1 MSRLQ
6 LVEEDLRFKFYFDG
20 QFCLAYNK
28 GHLNLGDFYLSRP
41 NFFPVHSPSGRP
53 VTTNCAYRYNHH
65 KSVFIGH
72 AKVNGINFFHDN
84 NHTRGDLGD
93 IELVRAE
100 GETGDSGIRLRT
112 ENRWVAKQGTHVL
125 QEQRDISWTPGQ
137 QVHVLDISSSLVP
150 QVDEVVF
157 DQDSHSYIG
166 VRVAD
171 TMDVEDGGRLLN
183 SRGQVDEEETMGE
196 CADWLDYS
204 GNVAG
209 QPVGVTLMAH
219 PSNPPSP
226 FFTRDYGTMLS
237 NFTLREPYVLKRD
250 DTLVQRFRLLVHE
263 GAADA
268 GEIGRYHS
276 RFADS

>member
-28 GHLNLGDFYLSRP
+28 GNLNLGDFYLSRP
-41 NFFPVHSPSGRP
+41 NFFPVYSPSGRQ

-65 KSVFIGH
+65 KSIFIGH

-93 IELVRAE
+93 IELVQAE
-100 GETGDSGIRLRT
+100 VETGDSGIRLRT

-137 QVHVLDISSSLVP
+137 RVHVLDISSSLVP

-209 QPVGVTLMAH
+209 RPVGVTLMAH

-226 FFTRDYGTMLS
+226 FFTRNYGTMLS
-237 NFTLREPYVLKRD
+237 NFTLLEPYVLKGD
-250 DTLVQRFRLLVHE
+250 ETLVQRFRLLVHE

-268 GEIGRYHS
+268 GEIGRYHA